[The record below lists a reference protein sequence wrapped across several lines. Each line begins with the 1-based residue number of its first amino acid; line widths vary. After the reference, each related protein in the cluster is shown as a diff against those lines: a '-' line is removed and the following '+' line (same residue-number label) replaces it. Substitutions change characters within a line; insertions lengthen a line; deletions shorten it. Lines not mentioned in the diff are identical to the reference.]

1 MNSIK
6 IILIKNFFIFILSIS
21 IISGYNPAEAQNL
34 VPLSSKT
41 GTIQNKIEGDKRLF
55 SIEVREADIKD
66 VLRALAN
73 QSNMNVIIGEGI
85 VGAVTFSFDKIALTD
100 ALEIILKVH
109 NYGYVIQN
117 NVLWIGKKDDISRA
131 GEEMLMEIVQ
141 LNYAKA
147 SDVTAQIKA
156 VMSEKGTATADSRT
170 NSIIIRDAK
179 KNIESVK
186 TLLNTLDTQTQ
197 QVVIEARIVEA
208 NTNFS
213 RDFGIQW
220 GGNYKSSGGD
230 NTIRGGA
237 NIGTSAGSRNFAVN
251 LPAAGAT
258 SGLGL
263 VIGSLKS
270 NLTLDVELS
279 AAEKT
284 GQLRIISSPKV
295 TTLNNK
301 AAAIHSGLTYRVR
314 TTSTT
319 TTTTGGGA
327 TGAATTGTTLES
339 VKTGIDLSVTPQV
352 SSDDFILLNIS
363 ASKSDPDFSQAIDG
377 IPGITEKTASTADLV
392 KDGETTVIG
401 GLYRSSSSDTKD
413 AVPYLSKIPL
423 LGWLFKHTGEKKD
436 NEELLIFITPTIVKM
451 DKASIQ

>member
-1 MNSIK
+1 
-6 IILIKNFFIFILSIS
+6 LI
-21 IISGYNPAEAQNL
+21 
-34 VPLSSKT
+34 
-41 GTIQNKIEGDKRLF
+41 
-55 SIEVREADIKD
+55 
-66 VLRALAN
+66 
-73 QSNMNVIIGEGI
+73 
-85 VGAVTFSFDKIALTD
+85 
-100 ALEIILKVH
+100 
-109 NYGYVIQN
+109 
-117 NVLWIGKKDDISRA
+117 
-131 GEEMLMEIVQ
+131 
-141 LNYAKA
+141 
-147 SDVTAQIKA
+147 
-156 VMSEKGTATADSRT
+156 
-170 NSIIIRDAK
+170 
-179 KNIESVK
+179 
-186 TLLNTLDTQTQ
+186 
-197 QVVIEARIVEA
+197 
-208 NTNFS
+208 
-213 RDFGIQW
+213 
-220 GGNYKSSGGD
+220 
-230 NTIRGGA
+230 
-237 NIGTSAGSRNFAVN
+237 
-251 LPAAGAT
+251 
-258 SGLGL
+258 
-263 VIGSLKS
+263 IGSLKS

-301 AAAIHSGLTYRVR
+301 PAAIHSGLTYRVR

-352 SSDDFILLNIS
+352 SSDNFILLNIS

-377 IPGITEKTASTADLV
+377 IPGITEKTASTAVLV